1 MLRSAD
7 PLTGGITYNPAS
19 FRPFVPRR
27 LPLLE
32 KAMKLPTPRTA
43 VACAVCLSLVALQ
56 LADVSGAG
64 FGLKKRKISLS
75 VRRPAAVRLANTTVA
90 FVGSVTNKEYEPV
103 LGSLETSLE
112 TELVSNEKTLIR
124 QPTPAD
130 ASWLI
135 KLTVTGYSAPVSTQR
150 TEPQSRTTVTAVRWA
165 GALTVAYQVT
175 EKSGRVHDADNVE
188 TRFDKE
194 YNAANSGGGSRFI
207 PSLLGGGQNEPMPS
221 TAEDVKQLIVKDIVR
236 QIATKLGNTA
246 QSVEVQV
253 AGGED
258 VLERAGDFYEKRLWQ
273 RGLDELEKSAA
284 LPKPEDE
291 AYRQYNLGL
300 GYEGISY
307 EAKSYNE
314 QRASLF
320 KAQEHYDRA
329 TDLNTKEKYFVE
341 SVARAREAVAQYKTL
356 DASQREDRTA
366 KPAAA
371 DRPAGG
377 RAPEPP
383 KASAA
388 EALKPLNLNDVIE
401 MHLGGVES
409 QAIVETIQ
417 QSPGQYDLLSKDSL
431 LAIAKAKLPSNVQNE
446 MRKKAGLPPLAGA
459 RGTRSGG
466 AAPAPGAGSGGAA
479 TSTGAAPAKPPAPA
493 PAPAPKK

>member
-1 MLRSAD
+1 
-7 PLTGGITYNPAS
+7 
-19 FRPFVPRR
+19 
-27 LPLLE
+27 
-32 KAMKLPTPRTA
+32 MKLPTPRTA
-43 VACAVCLSLVALQ
+43 VACVVFLSLVALQ

-64 FGLKKRKISLS
+64 FGLKKRKISLN
-75 VRRPAAVRLANTTVA
+75 VRRPAAVRLANTSVA

-103 LGSLETSLE
+103 LGSLEASLE
-112 TELVSNEKTLIR
+112 AELVSNEKTLIR
-124 QPTPAD
+124 RPTPAD
-130 ASWLI
+130 AAWLI
-135 KLTVTGYSAPVSTQR
+135 KLTVTGYSAPVSAQR
-150 TEPQSRTTVTAVRWA
+150 TEPQSRTTVTAVRWT

-194 YNAANSGGGSRFI
+194 YTAANSGGGSRFI
-207 PSLLGGGQNEPMPS
+207 PGILGGGQAGPVPS
-221 TAEDVKQLIVKDIVR
+221 TAEDVKQLIVKDIV
-236 QIATKLGNTA
+236 QKIATKLGNTA

-273 RGLDELEKSAA
+273 RGLDELEKAAA
-284 LPKPEDE
+284 LPKPADE

-314 QRASLF
+314 QKASLF
-320 KAQEHYDRA
+320 KAQEHYDKA

-341 SVARAREAVAQYKTL
+341 AVARAREAVAQYKTL
-356 DASQREDRTA
+356 DAFQRDDRTA
-366 KPAAA
+366 KPSAA
-371 DRPAGG
+371 DRPAPG
-377 RAPEPP
+377 RAPEPE
-383 KASAA
+383 KTAA
-388 EALKPLNLNDVIE
+388 AADLKPLNLADVIE
-401 MHLGGVES
+401 LHAGGVEP

-431 LAIAKAKLPSNVQNE
+431 LAIAKAKLPPNVQNE

-459 RGTRSGG
+459 RGARSGG
-466 AAPAPGAGSGGAA
+466 AAPAAGARTG
-479 TSTGAAPAKPPAPA
+479 GAAPATGAAGAKPPVPT
-493 PAPAPKK
+493 PPPAPKK